1 MSTQPIRDYLTKQL
15 LIEKNIV
22 TYRSLSRACSLNV
35 NVAKNELAD
44 FHASDGQ
51 NLAAT
56 YLLSGQTQPVRKRY
70 DEDIDMDDGNPYED
84 EEDEGGDEEYVPQT
98 EIVLVGERGLESAQA
113 QFITLDTI
121 HVYSLSPSVIRASFG
136 LLDAGLLCTPTEV
149 VRTLDSKKG
158 SELATVVGK
167 IISAH
172 VTVSNK
178 PLPSWGGRKA
188 PAPVAGSSKITAAA
202 TSAVKKDEDAKPKEK
217 EKEKEKAKPEKSKPT
232 GKLDFS
238 KAKTKPLKKEE
249 EKPSKKEEKPVK
261 AEAKR
266 KAESRPPSVAS
277 SISEK
282 VQVKM
287 DESKKRGTK
296 RKSALASDSEEEE
309 KLVVKPAK
317 PVAQAQSS
325 VRIQKGVILS
335 DDEEKVVVKPAKPV
349 AQAQSSVRIRK
360 GVILSDDEEKV
371 VKPAKPVAQAQSSAR
386 IRKGVILSD
395 DEEDEPQPSRKGK
408 GKASASRPDSQSEK
422 DLRAMMDIDD
432 DAVTRASRDAE
443 PEPES
448 EDDAMEVVDTHM
460 SDGDSKPA
468 PVKRKPKKV
477 VPVGKNGLKKK
488 RIVKSKMRI
497 DEKGYMVTEDYS
509 EYESVD
515 EEEPAPPP
523 KAKAKP
529 KAKSTADDPPAK
541 VKPAPKPAPAKAK
554 PKPSGGTGKAGQ
566 QAGIAGF
573 FGKSKS
579 K

>member
-70 DEDIDMDDGNPYED
+70 DEDIDMDDSNPYED
-84 EEDEGGDEEYVPQT
+84 DEDEGGDEEYVPQT
-98 EIVLVGERGLESAQA
+98 EIVLVGERELESAQA

-121 HVYSLSPSVIRASFG
+121 HVYSLSPSVIR
-136 LLDAGLLCTPTEV
+136 DAGLLCTPTEI

-261 AEAKR
+261 AETKR

-296 RKSALASDSEEEE
+296 RKSALASDSEDEE
-309 KLVVKPAK
+309 KVAVKPAK

-325 VRIQKGVILS
+325 VRV
-335 DDEEKVVVKPAKPV
+335 
-349 AQAQSSVRIRK
+349 
-360 GVILSDDEEKV
+360 
-371 VKPAKPVAQAQSSAR
+371 
-386 IRKGVILSD
+386 RKGVILSD

-443 PEPES
+443 PEPEPES
-448 EDDAMEVVDTHM
+448 EDDAMEVVDAHM

-541 VKPAPKPAPAKAK
+541 AKPAPKPAPAKAK